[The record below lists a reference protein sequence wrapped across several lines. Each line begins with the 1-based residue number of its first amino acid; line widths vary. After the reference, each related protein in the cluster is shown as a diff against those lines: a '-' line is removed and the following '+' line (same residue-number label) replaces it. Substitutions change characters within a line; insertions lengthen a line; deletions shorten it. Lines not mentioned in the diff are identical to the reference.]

1 MLASAMDEP
10 RTEQATPQKL
20 ARARREGLVPRS
32 PDLTG
37 AAVLLALLG
46 ALGVAGPSLLF
57 ALRELMSRALRAA
70 AEPAVPAL
78 QVLGE
83 PLRQLALLLLYP
95 LLAVAFAAF
104 LAGFLQVGPLLAARA
119 IAPDL
124 RRLDPLERLRAF
136 VSQERLLDACWG
148 AFKLGALLFVAA
160 FAIAHDARGV
170 LSLAT
175 GSVPR
180 GLSVVGAAMVDLA
193 LRVAIAA
200 AVLGAADLVYRRVR
214 HKQQL
219 RMGRRELALE
229 LRESH
234 GSPEQ
239 RERRKRLQDEARAQ
253 AELAEIDRASVLLLD
268 GTGRALALRFDPDDM
283 SQRAPL
289 VVAKAQGRLVAR
301 LQSKAAQAGV
311 PARFAPALVGLLFR
325 LELTE
330 QVPPAYYDGVAELF
344 ADIRRETP

>member
-20 ARARREGLVPRS
+20 ARARREGLVPKS

-37 AAVLLALLG
+37 AAVVLALVG
-46 ALGVAGPSLLF
+46 ALGLAGPSLLF
-57 ALRELMSRALRAA
+57 ALRQLMLRALRAA
-70 AEPAVPAL
+70 GQPAVPAA

-83 PLRQLALLLLYP
+83 PLRQLALWLLCP
-95 LLAVAFAAF
+95 LLALAFAAV
-104 LAGFLQVGPLLAARA
+104 LAGFLQVGPLLAGRA

-124 RRLDPLERLRAF
+124 RRLDPFERLRAL
-136 VSQERLLDACWG
+136 VSQQRLLDACWG
-148 AFKLGALLFVAA
+148 ALKLGVLLLVAA
-160 FAIAHDARGV
+160 YAIAHDARGL
-170 LSLAT
+170 LSLGM

-180 GLSVVGAAMVDLA
+180 ALSVLGAAVVDMT

-214 HKQQL
+214 HAQQL

-229 LRESH
+229 LRESY
-234 GSPEQ
+234 GAPEQ
-239 RERRKRLQDEARAQ
+239 RERRKRLQDEARAHV
-253 AELAEIDRASVLLLD
+253 ELAELERASVLLLD
-268 GTGRALALRFDPDDM
+268 GTGRALALRFDPDDA

-289 VVAKAQGRLVAR
+289 VVAKAQGRLSAR

-311 PARFAPALVGLLFR
+311 PVRLQPPIVGALFR

-330 QVPPAYYDGVAELF
+330 QVPPAYYDAVAELF